1 MRSPNRIRSRASKL
15 VYLAVSLVF
24 ILHLVTV
31 PAMATPSLPTI
42 SMDRYDSIPVPAVT
56 SSTTTTSSTTSSE
69 SDVAGDSAHK
79 DKEEI
84 DLKEFNGTF
93 LDTVIYIIG
102 GLSGFMMILQIAFYC
117 LCKVFPSLNEKL
129 GHLKFMGITG
139 YDDSL
144 AVFCVK
150 TIVMGVLSYLCLSGI
165 IKRGIGLLIGYFAN
179 YFHIGG

>member
-15 VYLAVSLVF
+15 VYLVVSLVF

-42 SMDRYDSIPVPAVT
+42 SMDRYDSIPVPAVI
-56 SSTTTTSSTTSSE
+56 SSTTTSGAITSE
-69 SDVAGDSAHK
+69 PDVTDDSAHK

-129 GHLKFMGITG
+129 GRLKFMGITG

-144 AVFCVK
+144 AVFCIK

-165 IKRGIGLLIGYFAN
+165 IKRGIGWLIGYFAN